1 MTTYQYELIKLEA
14 GGMDADTVQ
23 EVLNERGDEGFRFIA
38 VQKFWTHD
46 KDYNPIQKN
55 YIVLEKS
62 QEEIL

>member
-1 MTTYQYELIKLEA
+1 MTTYQYELIKVEA
-14 GGMDADTVQ
+14 GEMDADTVQ
-23 EVLNERGDEGFRFIA
+23 EVLNEMGDDGFRFIA

-46 KDYNPIQKN
+46 EDYNPIQKN